1 MVKEMTE
8 SQKVAA
14 LKAYRNSLID
24 QSEAVSDYFLSV
36 SQVSLIHFYTG

>member
-1 MVKEMTE
+1 MIFQDDEGFQSMVKEMTE

-24 QSEAVSDYFLSV
+24 QSEAVSDPR
-36 SQVSLIHFYTG
+36 H

>member
-24 QSEAVSDYFLSV
+24 QSEAVSDLRY
-36 SQVSLIHFYTG
+36 